1 MTVVFGRSLNLGKC
15 VFMRRWVDWFTLMG
29 SKKKQVRK
37 RKKQLIHIIYILAYI
52 NEMYEISLDV
62 SAGSLLFQVCV
73 SAISE
78 FKLASSIKQSLDLS
92 SYWQRGDNS
101 M

>member
-1 MTVVFGRSLNLGKC
+1 
-15 VFMRRWVDWFTLMG
+15 MG
-29 SKKKQVRK
+29 WLVYTNGDQKKKQVRK
-37 RKKQLIHIIYILAYI
+37 RKMQLIHIIYILAYI

-62 SAGSLLFQVCV
+62 SAGSLLFQVSV
-73 SAISE
+73 SPISE